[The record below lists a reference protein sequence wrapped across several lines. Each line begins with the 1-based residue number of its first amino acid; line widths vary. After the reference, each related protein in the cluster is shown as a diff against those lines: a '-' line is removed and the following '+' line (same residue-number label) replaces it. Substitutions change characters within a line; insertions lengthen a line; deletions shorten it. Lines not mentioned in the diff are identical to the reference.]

1 MQIKKISIFLIFLF
15 LILLSPS
22 LSTAALD
29 APSIIFPTFIASPL
43 WAGQIEFKWRG
54 TGAAFYKYH
63 INLPSGEAKEAVIGS
78 TFKIIYD
85 LELGN
90 HSWAVSSCEDSEGE
104 NCSSWS
110 GLENFTII
118 SAPPELLK
126 GLVPCGRKYDNP
138 DTDIF
143 ESKPCQLA
151 DIFLLFK
158 IVLDFLLWRA
168 GLIILVLLIIA
179 IGLISY
185 FSLGSPTLFIQL
197 RGIRDSAIRGYFMM
211 FFAWLIINFLLAI
224 LGYRVSIFGRWW
236 EIQF

>member
-1 MQIKKISIFLIFLF
+1 MQTRKLEFLIFLF
-15 LILLSPS
+15 LILLSPG
-22 LSTAALD
+22 LSRAALS
-29 APSIIFPTFIASPL
+29 ATSIIFPTFVDPSP
-43 WAGQIEFKWRG
+43 WAGQIDFRWTG
-54 TGAAFYKYH
+54 TGASFYKYH

-104 NCSSWS
+104 SCSSWS
-110 GLENFTII
+110 GLENFTIV
-118 SAPPELLK
+118 SAPPELLR
-126 GLVPCGRKYDNP
+126 GLVPCGRKYNNP
-138 DTDIF
+138 NTDFF

-158 IVLDFLLWRA
+158 IVLDFLLWRV
-168 GLIILVLLIIA
+168 GPIILVLLIIA

-185 FSLGSPTLFIQL
+185 FSFGSPTLFVQL
-197 RGIRDSAIRGYFMM
+197 GGIRDSVIRGYFMM

-224 LGYRVSIFGRWW
+224 LGYQVSIFGRWW